1 MKKFVSITISD
12 SRYLDKHIPD
22 LSGDKI
28 IEILSNSK
36 LILHE
41 KIIIPDEKKHISN
54 ALQCYL
60 NQNDVNFIV
69 TTGGT
74 GISKRDITPDITNK
88 FIEKNI
94 NGIPEM
100 IRLQSYKKLK
110 TSLLYR
116 GLCGIANDKLIL
128 NLPGSPG
135 GVEDGLEIIVPIL
148 DHIFS
153 MISGDTKH

>member
-1 MKKFVSITISD
+1 MNWLQRSL
-12 SRYLDKHIPD
+12 Y
-22 LSGDKI
+22 
-28 IEILSNSK
+28 ILSKKITRQNLNS
-36 LILHE
+36 
-41 KIIIPDEKKHISN
+41 
-54 ALQCYL
+54 
-60 NQNDVNFIV
+60 
-69 TTGGT
+69 
-74 GISKRDITPDITNK
+74 

-135 GVEDGLEIIVPIL
+135 GVKDGLEIIVPIL